1 MKVQLNQND
10 RTISESAHLLIVDDD
25 ERICRSLECYLQH
38 EGYHVSS
45 VSDGKAMWQYYEV
58 NQPDLILLDI
68 MLPDV
73 DGITLARELR
83 VKKPGTGIII
93 LTAKDDD
100 VDTIVGLEV
109 GADDY
114 ITKPFDNRQLLARIH
129 SVLRR
134 LSTNN
139 KDDKDDKASDDAEN
153 IVQFNGWQ
161 MNADTFELKAPTGDK
176 IDLTSIEFKLLEI
189 LVHNV
194 GHVLS
199 RDQILQKLSSREW
212 QPEDRSVDVLIGKLR
227 KVLETNPAQPK
238 LIRTIRNLGYQFT
251 GKVNSL

>member
-1 MKVQLNQND
+1 VKGQQHHNN
-10 RTISESAHLLIVDDD
+10 RITSESAHLLIVDDD

-45 VSDGKAMWQYYEV
+45 VSDGKAMWQYYED
-58 NQPDLILLDI
+58 NNPDLILLDI
-68 MLPDV
+68 MLPDA

-83 VKKPGTGIII
+83 VKKPDTGIIM
-93 LTAKDDD
+93 LTAKDDA

-139 KDDKDDKASDDAEN
+139 KDNKATDDAEN
-153 IVQFNGWQ
+153 IIQFNGWQ
-161 MNADTFELKAPTGDK
+161 MNTDTFELNAPTGEK
-176 IDLTSIEFKLLEI
+176 INLTSIEFKLLEI

-212 QPEDRSVDVLIGKLR
+212 QPKDRSVDVLISKLR
-227 KVLETNPAQPK
+227 NVLETNSTEPK

-251 GKVNSL
+251 AKVK

>member
-1 MKVQLNQND
+1 VKMQQHHENSTV
-10 RTISESAHLLIVDDD
+10 SVSAQLLIVDDD
-25 ERICRSLECYLQH
+25 ERICRTLECYLQH
-38 EGYHVSS
+38 EGYRVSS
-45 VSDGKAMWQYYEV
+45 VPDGKAMWQHFDV
-58 NQPDLILLDI
+58 KQPDLVLLDI
-68 MLPDV
+68 MLPGV

-83 VKKPGTGIII
+83 VKTPDIGIIM
-93 LTAKDDD
+93 LTSKDDA
-100 VDTIVGLEV
+100 VDTVVGLEV

-114 ITKPFDNRQLLARIH
+114 ITKPFDNRQLLARIR

-139 KDDKDDKASDDAEN
+139 NKAADHAEN

-161 MNADTFELKAPTGDK
+161 MNTDTFELKAPTGEK
-176 IDLTSIEFKLLEI
+176 IELTSIEFKLLEI

-199 RDQILQKLSSREW
+199 REQILQKLSSREW

-227 KVLETNPAQPK
+227 KVLETDPAQPK

-251 GKVNSL
+251 GKIE

>member
-1 MKVQLNQND
+1 VKEQRYRNNKTV
-10 RTISESAHLLIVDDD
+10 SGSAELLIVDDD

-38 EGYHVSS
+38 EGYNVGS
-45 VSDGKAMWQYYEV
+45 VSDGKAMWQYYED
-58 NQPDLILLDI
+58 NQPDLVLLDI

-83 VKKPGTGIII
+83 VKKPNTGIIM
-93 LTAKDDD
+93 LTAKDDEI
-100 VDTIVGLEV
+100 DTIIGLEV

-139 KDDKDDKASDDAEN
+139 NDNKATEDVEN
-153 IVQFNGWQ
+153 IVQFNGWK
-161 MNADTFELKAPTGDK
+161 MNTDTFELNSPTGERVN
-176 IDLTSIEFKLLEI
+176 LSSIEFKLLEI

-194 GHVLS
+194 SRVLS
-199 RDQILQKLSSREW
+199 RDQILQQLSSREW
-212 QPEDRSVDVLIGKLR
+212 QPNDRSVDVLIGKLR
-227 KVLETNPAQPK
+227 KVLETDPAQPK
-238 LIRTIRNLGYQFT
+238 LIRTIRNMGYQFT
-251 GKVNSL
+251 GKVNS

>member
-1 MKVQLNQND
+1 MKEQLNYNN
-10 RTISESAHLLIVDDD
+10 RTISGPAELLIVDDD

-38 EGYHVSS
+38 EGYCVGSA
-45 VSDGKAMWQYYEV
+45 SDGKAMWQYYED
-58 NQPDLILLDI
+58 NLPDLILLDI

-83 VKKPGTGIII
+83 AKNPNIGIIMI
-93 LTAKDDD
+93 TGKDDA

-114 ITKPFDNRQLLARIH
+114 ITKPFDNRELLARIR

-134 LSTNN
+134 LPANDIAN
-139 KDDKDDKASDDAEN
+139 KVTEDAEN
-153 IVQFNGWQ
+153 IVQFNGWL
-161 MNADTFELKAPTGDK
+161 MNTDTFELNSPTGEK
-176 IDLTSIEFKLLEI
+176 INLSSIEFKLLEI

-194 GHVLS
+194 SRVLS

-212 QPEDRSVDVLIGKLR
+212 QPNDRSVDVLISKLR
-227 KVLETNPAQPK
+227 KVLETDPAQPK
-238 LIRTIRNLGYQFT
+238 LIRTIRNMGYQFT
-251 GKVNSL
+251 GKANSH